1 MKGCPKEVRNS
12 CDSNRKRVAVSYI
25 LLSLFGKNSLLL
37 GNEAAIFS
45 IIFKECVLSNLFF

>member
-12 CDSNRKRVAVSYI
+12 CDSNRKRVAVGYI